1 MPSEESDQIF
11 RGKNVE
17 AAIAAGLAALGLRRD
32 QVEVEVLHPGSRG
45 LLGIGAED
53 ARVRLTVVRPSPPP
67 KPSRHATARAAQ
79 AVPTAEASSSASG
92 AAAASP
98 RAAAPEAPP
107 PAPAPVSEV
116 MPSAPTPIAA
126 PQPAPA
132 PGEPSDADQQLM
144 KEAAELLQGLLACM
158 DIRAKV
164 RAYRK
169 ERTDEGE
176 EEALVLNVE
185 GDDLGILIGRRG
197 ETLAALQ
204 YLVRLMVNH
213 RFHRWVN
220 IVVDIE
226 EYKERRA
233 QQLRQLAQR
242 MAQRVMQTGKPVAL
256 EAMPARE
263 RRIVHMTLRDHPAV
277 TTVSVGEGEQRKVT
291 IRPR

>member
-1 MPSEESDQIF
+1 MSSEESDQIF

-32 QVEVEVLHPGSRG
+32 QVEVEILHPGSRG

-53 ARVRLTVVRPSPPP
+53 ARVRLTVVRPPSSP
-67 KPSRHATARAAQ
+67 KPSRHAARAVQSVQ
-79 AVPTAEASSSASG
+79 AAGSSPVAFDTMPMPSPAAPSDVPPAAPVTSSAP
-92 AAAASP
+92 AH
-98 RAAAPEAPP
+98 APSEP
-107 PAPAPVSEV
+107 SEV
-116 MPSAPTPIAA
+116 
-126 PQPAPA
+126 
-132 PGEPSDADQQLM
+132 DQQLL
-144 KEAAELLQGLLACM
+144 KEAADLLQGLLACM
-158 DIRAKV
+158 DIRAQV

-242 MAQRVMQTGKPVAL
+242 MAQRVMQTGRPVAL

>member
-53 ARVRLTVVRPSPPP
+53 ARVRLTVVRPPSSP
-67 KPSRHATARAAQ
+67 KPSRHAARAAQ
-79 AVPTAEASSSASG
+79 PVQAVAESSP
-92 AAAASP
+92 AAVGT
-98 RAAAPEAPP
+98 
-107 PAPAPVSEV
+107 APAPS
-116 MPSAPTPIAA
+116 PAA
-126 PQPAPA
+126 PSGTAPVAPPAPAPA
-132 PGEPSDADQQLM
+132 PGEPSDADQQLL
-144 KEAAELLQGLLACM
+144 KEAADLLQGLLACM

>member
-53 ARVRLTVVRPSPPP
+53 ARVRLTVVRPPSP
-67 KPSRHATARAAQ
+67 KPSRHAARAAQ
-79 AVPTAEASSSASG
+79 SVQTTESSPSTSGATPASASEAVPST
-92 AAAASP
+92 
-98 RAAAPEAPP
+98 
-107 PAPAPVSEV
+107 PAP
-116 MPSAPTPIAA
+116 TAA
-126 PQPAPA
+126 PQPAPVS
-132 PGEPSDADQQLM
+132 GEPSDADQQLM

-169 ERTDEGE
+169 ARTDEGE

-185 GDDLGILIGRRG
+185 GEDLGILIGRRG

>member
-53 ARVRLTVVRPSPPP
+53 ARVRLTVVRPPSP
-67 KPSRHATARAAQ
+67 KPSRHAARVAQ
-79 AVPTAEASSSASG
+79 PVQTTESSPSTSGATSAS
-92 AAAASP
+92 ASEVVP
-98 RAAAPEAPP
+98 ST
-107 PAPAPVSEV
+107 PAP
-116 MPSAPTPIAA
+116 TAA

-132 PGEPSDADQQLM
+132 SGEPSDADQQLM

-169 ERTDEGE
+169 ARTDEGE

>member
-53 ARVRLTVVRPSPPP
+53 ARVRLTVVRPPSSP
-67 KPSRHATARAAQ
+67 KPSRHATRTAQPAQ
-79 AVPTAEASSSASG
+79 AAESSPVISGATSAPTAEIT
-92 AAAASP
+92 
-98 RAAAPEAPP
+98 PP
-107 PAPAPVSEV
+107 
-116 MPSAPTPIAA
+116 APTPIAS
-126 PQPAPA
+126 PQSAPAPA
-132 PGEPSDADQQLM
+132 EPSDADQELM
-144 KEAAELLQGLLACM
+144 KEAADLLQGLLACM
-158 DIRAKV
+158 DIRAQV

-169 ERTDEGE
+169 ARTDEGE

-242 MAQRVMQTGKPVAL
+242 MAQRVMQTGRPVAL